1 MLEEIISLD
10 KKYYM
15 NTFGDRLPVCF
26 ERGEGITLYDTN
38 GEAYTDFFAG
48 IAVNALGYAHKK
60 HVSALCE
67 QAQKL
72 LHTSSLYY
80 IESQARLAKK
90 IVDISCAD
98 RVFLANSG
106 AEANEG
112 AIKLAKIYFYK
123 QGKQEKNEI
132 ITLTD
137 SFHGRT
143 LTTVAATGQTKYQK
157 PYKPLTPGF
166 SHVPIN
172 DYEAL
177 VSAVSDKTA
186 AIMLE
191 LVQGESG
198 VHKCDDGYIKKVR
211 KLCDE
216 KEIIL
221 IVDEVQ
227 TGIGRTGKM
236 FAYENFGIEPD
247 IFTLAKALG
256 GGVPIGAVCAKE
268 KFCAFEPGDHGSTFG
283 GNAFCAAAANSV
295 LNIIEEEKLVENAQ
309 AVGKYFEE
317 KLLEL
322 AKKYPDKIK
331 QVRALGLMIGVEYS
345 EGLAKKVNAALFER
359 KILCGSTMTTL
370 RILPPLIITK
380 NDVDK
385 FIEVLDDVSAQ
396 TL

>member
-60 HVSALCE
+60 YVSALCE

-198 VHKCDDGYIKKVR
+198 VHKCDDKYIKKVR

>member
-1 MLEEIISLD
+1 MFNDIVGLE

-15 NTFGDRLPVCF
+15 NTFGERLPVCF
-26 ERGEGITLYDTN
+26 ERGEGITLYDTS
-38 GEAYTDFFAG
+38 GDAYTDFFAG
-48 IAVNALGYAHKK
+48 IAVNALGYAHPKY
-60 HVSALCE
+60 VSALCD
-67 QAQKL
+67 QAKKL

-90 IVDISCAD
+90 IVEISCAD

-123 QGKQEKNEI
+123 QGKQEKTEI

-143 LTTVAATGQTKYQK
+143 LTTVAATGQIKYQK

-177 VSAVSDKTA
+177 VNAVSDKTA

-198 VHKCDDGYIKKVR
+198 VHKCDDEYIKKVR
-211 KLCDE
+211 AFCDE
-216 KEIIL
+216 KEILL

-309 AVGKYFEE
+309 MVGKYFEE